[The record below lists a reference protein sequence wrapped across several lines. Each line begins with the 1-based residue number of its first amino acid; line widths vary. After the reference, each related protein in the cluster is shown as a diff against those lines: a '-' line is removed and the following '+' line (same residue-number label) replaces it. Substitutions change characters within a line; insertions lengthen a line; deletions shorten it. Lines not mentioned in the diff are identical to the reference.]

1 MQLWTRL
8 GNQSRVPR
16 RERGGKAR
24 CLIICLMHSELQQ
37 LSEYEQNRAGGFGSA
52 IEQLTQSEPINGI
65 ADEIVQALSEQAE
78 ACEKMAEATRKV
90 AELNERLVRFMI
102 R

>member
-1 MQLWTRL
+1 MTHNSMLDAFREL
-8 GNQSRVPR
+8 GN
-16 RERGGKAR
+16 
-24 CLIICLMHSELQQ
+24 Q
-37 LSEYEQNRAGGFGSA
+37 LSEYEENRAGGFGSA
-52 IEQLTQSEPINGI
+52 IEQLQNEPVNGI
-65 ADEIVQALSEQAE
+65 ADDIVKALSEQAE

>member
-1 MQLWTRL
+1 MTRNNMFDAFREL
-8 GNQSRVPR
+8 GN
-16 RERGGKAR
+16 
-24 CLIICLMHSELQQ
+24 Q
-37 LSEYEQNRAGGFGSA
+37 LSEYEENRAAGFGSA
-52 IEQLTQSEPINGI
+52 INQLTQSEPINGI
-65 ADEIVQALSEQAE
+65 ADEIVQALVEQAE

>member
-1 MQLWTRL
+1 MPNMLDAFREL
-8 GNQSRVPR
+8 GN
-16 RERGGKAR
+16 
-24 CLIICLMHSELQQ
+24 Q
-37 LSEYEQNRAGGFGSA
+37 LSEYEENRAAGFGSA
-52 IEQLTQSEPINGI
+52 INQLYQNGESEPINGI

>member
-1 MQLWTRL
+1 MTRNNMFDAFREL
-8 GNQSRVPR
+8 GN
-16 RERGGKAR
+16 
-24 CLIICLMHSELQQ
+24 Q
-37 LSEYEQNRAGGFGSA
+37 LSEYEQNRAAGLGSA
-52 IEQLTQSEPINGI
+52 ITQLTQNEPINGI
-65 ADEIVQALSEQAE
+65 ADEIVRALVEQAE